1 MKTVIVGAGALG
13 SLFAYFLARSN
24 KPVAILDKYPHEAE
38 IINKNGLK
46 VEGISGE
53 HQLRVKASAEPG
65 DLGEPDL
72 VLVCVKSADTAS
84 AAQATLPILKPD
96 TVVLTVQNGLGNV
109 ERIAEVVGVERAM
122 GGTTAVGATLLAPG
136 HIRHAGDGET
146 IIGETSGEITNRAK
160 AIRDHLESCGLK
172 ASITDNLESL
182 VWSKLVINVGI
193 NALTALT
200 RMKNGELV
208 NYEGARTVLA
218 AAVEEAV
225 HVVKEKGIRLLYDNP
240 VDKVESVCRATA
252 GNISSML
259 QDVIRQRRTE
269 VAYINGAIVREAKR
283 LGLTAPINETL
294 DRLVRTLEESY
305 AKQIIK

>member
-24 KPVAILDKYPHEAE
+24 KPVAILDKYPHEADT
-38 IINKNGLK
+38 INKNGLK

-53 HQLRVKASAEPG
+53 HSLRIKASADPKETG
-65 DLGEPDL
+65 MADL
-72 VLVCVKSADTAS
+72 VLICVKSPDTSS
-84 AAQATLPILKPD
+84 AAQNALPLLKPD

-109 ERIAEVVGVERAM
+109 ERIASVVGTERTM
-122 GGTTAVGATLLAPG
+122 GGTTAQGATLLGPG
-136 HIRHAGDGET
+136 HVRHAGEGET
-146 IIGETSGEITNRAK
+146 IIGEPSGKITDRAK
-160 AIRDHLESCGLK
+160 AICDHLVSCGIK
-172 ASITDNLESL
+172 ASVTDNLESL

-208 NYEGARTVLA
+208 NYEGTRSVLA
-218 AAVEEAV
+218 AAVDEAV
-225 HVVKEKGIRLLYDNP
+225 SVVKEKGVKLLYDDP
-240 VDKVESVCRATA
+240 VTKVESVCRATA

-259 QDVIRQRRTE
+259 QDVLRRHQTE
-269 VAYINGAIVREAKR
+269 VAYINGAIVREAQR
-283 LGLTAPINETL
+283 LGMKTPVNETL

-305 AKQIIK
+305 VKQILK